1 MPSQTTAPPCSPLS
15 IKESLKE
22 NARPFALVLFVFLTG
37 KAFGFWMKEGFLL
50 WEALEG
56 KEISKGKRIAEGELL
71 KRD

>member
-1 MPSQTTAPPCSPLS
+1 MPSFTTAAPCLPLA
-15 IKESLKE
+15 IKDSLKE
-22 NARPFALVLFVFLTG
+22 DTRPFALVLFVFLTG

-71 KRD
+71 NRD